1 MRSGA
6 NLWLLAIALATR
18 PGPHAAA
25 ATTDA
30 PPIARIATL
39 AALPPKEVESKP
51 RVRVAGQVT
60 MVDPLIVQ
68 DDSGGMFVNEWIQ
81 PQARATRPG
90 VGDLVEVVGT
100 ISTGG
105 FKPLIDAESIAITGR
120 APLVAATPID
130 PGRLFVGA
138 ETGQRVV
145 VEALVQGHRE
155 QERAWVLVL
164 EAGGRRFFA
173 DLPRSLF
180 PDPPDDLID
189 AKVRLSGSV
198 FTVRN
203 TRGDFLGPVLRVA
216 RREDLEI
223 LEPAATT
230 AFDSPLVSLD
240 AVARF
245 TSPALSGRRFRT
257 RGVVTA
263 WSPGRFLCLQEGF
276 SGIHVTT
283 VTSPALELGDKVE
296 VAGFIDTS
304 GDVARVVEAVVRRLG
319 HPGLPQPVAVPPAE
333 IFTINAASVEAG
345 AMAVPSSYE
354 GCLVRFRAR
363 LVDAAVMEQGG
374 RLALVAGTT
383 RIEATWFGPGFEP
396 LAKLMPE
403 SELEVNGVVQL
414 GFADSRFGVAARSQ
428 PAVDRL
434 GILLRSP
441 ADVRLVEA
449 PSWWTPRRL
458 AIALMSVAAL
468 AAAALAW
475 VGLLRRRVAVEAGRA
490 AAEVAARRE
499 AALDYEITLRERTR
513 LAANLHDTIL
523 QTVTGI
529 GYQLKTCQRLE
540 GDDPRVGEMSR
551 HLDVARKMLDHA
563 AQQLRNTVWSLRSL
577 PLLQGSFE
585 ESLRLLA
592 ARLGEGHAAQVKVTW
607 RTAPAEPDEAV
618 AGHLLLVV
626 QEAVHNA
633 LHHGQPTRVTI
644 TAAADPDSGQIDLQV
659 ADDGSGFELGR
670 ERGPSE
676 GHFGLAGM
684 RERIERLGGRFEVRS
699 APGDGTIVEMH
710 AFDPTLHRDLA
721 PPVELS
727 T

>member
-1 MRSGA
+1 MRLDVT
-6 NLWLLAIALATR
+6 LWLLAVALA
-18 PGPHAAA
+18 
-25 ATTDA
+25 
-30 PPIARIATL
+30 ARIAPAADTPPIERIAAL
-39 AALPPKEVESKP
+39 AALPAKEVDRKP

-60 MVDPLIVQ
+60 MVDPLVVQ
-68 DDSGGMFVNEWIQ
+68 DDSGGMCVNPWSH
-81 PQARATRPG
+81 PKATAAMPV

-105 FKPLIDAESIAITGR
+105 FKLLIDAESIVITGHE
-120 APLVAATPID
+120 PLVAAAAID

-138 ETGQRVV
+138 ETGRRVA
-145 VEALVQGHRE
+145 VEAVVQGCRE
-155 QERAWVLVL
+155 QTKAWVLVL
-164 EAGGRRFFA
+164 ETGGRRFFA
-173 DLPRSLF
+173 DLPRPLF
-180 PDPPDDLID
+180 SGPPDDLID

-198 FTVRN
+198 LTVRN
-203 TRGDFLGPVLRVA
+203 TRGDFLGPVVRVA

-223 LEPAATT
+223 LEPSATAA
-230 AFDSPLVSLD
+230 FESPLVSLNS
-240 AVARF
+240 VARF

-283 VTSPALELGDKVE
+283 VTSPSLDLGDEVE
-296 VAGFIDTS
+296 VAGFLDTS
-304 GDVARVVEAVVRRLG
+304 GDVARVVEAVIRQLG
-319 HPGLPQPVAVPPAE
+319 HPGLPQPLPVPPAE

-345 AMAVPSSYE
+345 TMAAPSSYE
-354 GCLVRFRAR
+354 GCLVRFPAR
-363 LVDAAVMEQGG
+363 LLDATVMDQGG

-396 LAKLMPE
+396 LANLLPD
-403 SELEVNGVVQL
+403 SDLEVTGVVQL

-468 AAAALAW
+468 ATASLAW

-529 GYQLKTCQRLE
+529 GYQLKTCHRLADTSHD
-540 GDDPRVGEMSR
+540 GNGMAR
-551 HLDVARKMLDHA
+551 HLDVARKMLDEATH
-563 AQQLRNTVWSLRSL
+563 QLRGTVWSLRSL
-577 PLLQGSFE
+577 PLLQGSFD
-585 ESLRLLA
+585 ESLRQLA
-592 ARLGEGHAAQVKVTW
+592 ARLAEGHAAKVQVTW
-607 RTAPAEPDEAV
+607 QTAPAEPDEAV

-644 TAAADPDSGQIDLQV
+644 SVAADPDSGTIDVQV
-659 ADDGSGFELGR
+659 ADDGSGFVLGQ

-684 RERIERLGGRFEVRS
+684 RERVERLGGRFDVRS
-699 APGDGTIVEMH
+699 TPGDGTLV
-710 AFDPTLHRDLA
+710 AAAVVDPALHHSLA
-721 PPVELS
+721 AES
-727 T
+727 DHRA

>member
-1 MRSGA
+1 MRLDVT
-6 NLWLLAIALATR
+6 LWLLAVALA
-18 PGPHAAA
+18 
-25 ATTDA
+25 
-30 PPIARIATL
+30 ARIAPAADTPPIERIAAL
-39 AALPPKEVESKP
+39 AALPAKEVDRKP

-60 MVDPLIVQ
+60 MVDPLVVQ
-68 DDSGGMFVNEWIQ
+68 DDSGGMCVNPWSH
-81 PQARATRPG
+81 PKATAAMPV

-105 FKPLIDAESIAITGR
+105 FKPLIDAESIVITGHE
-120 APLVAATPID
+120 PLVAAAAID

-138 ETGQRVV
+138 ETGRRVA
-145 VEALVQGHRE
+145 VEAVVQGCRE
-155 QERAWVLVL
+155 QTKAWVLVL
-164 EAGGRRFFA
+164 ETGGRRFFA
-173 DLPRSLF
+173 DLPRPLF
-180 PDPPDDLID
+180 SGPPDDLID

-198 FTVRN
+198 LTVRN
-203 TRGDFLGPVLRVA
+203 TRGDFLGPVVRVA

-223 LEPAATT
+223 LEPSATAA
-230 AFDSPLVSLD
+230 FESPLVSLNS
-240 AVARF
+240 VARF

-283 VTSPALELGDKVE
+283 VTSPSLDLGDEVE
-296 VAGFIDTS
+296 VAGFLDTS
-304 GDVARVVEAVVRRLG
+304 GDVARVVEAVIRQLG
-319 HPGLPQPVAVPPAE
+319 HPGLPQPLPVPPAE

-345 AMAVPSSYE
+345 TMAAPSSYE
-354 GCLVRFRAR
+354 GCLVRFPAR
-363 LVDAAVMEQGG
+363 LLDATVMDQGG

-396 LAKLMPE
+396 LANLLPD
-403 SELEVNGVVQL
+403 SDLEVTGVVQL

-468 AAAALAW
+468 ATASLAW

-529 GYQLKTCQRLE
+529 GYQLKTCHRLADTSHD
-540 GDDPRVGEMSR
+540 GNGMAR
-551 HLDVARKMLDHA
+551 HLDVARKMLDEATH
-563 AQQLRNTVWSLRSL
+563 QLRGTVWSLRSL
-577 PLLQGSFE
+577 PLLQGSFD
-585 ESLRLLA
+585 ESLRQLA
-592 ARLGEGHAAQVKVTW
+592 ARLAEGHAAKVQVTW
-607 RTAPAEPDEAV
+607 QTAPAEPDEAV

-644 TAAADPDSGQIDLQV
+644 SVAADPDSGTIDVQV
-659 ADDGSGFELGR
+659 ADDGSGFVLGQ

-684 RERIERLGGRFEVRS
+684 RERVERLGGRFDVRS
-699 APGDGTIVEMH
+699 TPGDGTLV
-710 AFDPTLHRDLA
+710 AAAVVDPALHHSLA
-721 PPVELS
+721 AES
-727 T
+727 DHRA